1 MWYPVLE
8 IYVLYYFLLANS
20 FLDIKDLEFKKLGI
34 QAGLVLV
41 TSMELFL
48 LFLWFKHVELIYWHP
63 ARRSAMTGVK
73 GQKILILQQQR
84 PTFSCTCLRYWFG
97 CSPLKRIS
105 FNHLIMICKTI
116 FLWNVGIW
124 GQGQTTHWCYW
135 EKVEM
140 ILLWE
145 TVLLCI

>member
-105 FNHLIMICKTI
+105 FNHLLMICKII
-116 FLWNVGIW
+116 FPMKCRNLRLRAN
-124 GQGQTTHWCYW
+124 HA
-135 EKVEM
+135 
-140 ILLWE
+140 L
-145 TVLLCI
+145 VLLAESRDDPAVWYCSIM

>member
-1 MWYPVLE
+1 ME
-8 IYVLYYFLLANS
+8 ILYYFLLANS
-20 FLDIKDLEFKKLGI
+20 FLDMVHNLLIKGFGSQKTRYSSWSCIRLPQWKYFCYFNDSNMLNWYI
-34 QAGLVLV
+34 D
-41 TSMELFL
+41 
-48 LFLWFKHVELIYWHP
+48 IP

-140 ILLWE
+140 IKGYSF
-145 TVLLCI
+145 